1 MNDNKISTEQKENM
15 KTLKINDRVK
25 VIEGGDSYFG
35 SVGKII
41 KENNILDWDVL
52 FNSGQRSFYDEE
64 NLEPVTPSLDTL
76 LVGDI
81 IEISGQKAKVLEV
94 GVNSFSRSSMDKF
107 EVSYEWY
114 TFEEAK
120 KAGWKVVGQ
129 EEEESLQ
136 SKILTMITELHFY
149 DAGDQMKVAD
159 EIIKLVK
166 EE

>member
-1 MNDNKISTEQKENM
+1 M
-15 KTLKINDRVK
+15 KTLKINSRVK
-25 VIEGGDSYFG
+25 VIDEDSLYDG
-35 SVGKII
+35 LIGKII
-41 KENNILDWDVL
+41 EEEDFVWVVL
-52 FNSGQRSFYDEE
+52 FNNGQTSCCSMED
-64 NLEPVTPSLDTL
+64 LEPVTPSLDTL
-76 LVGDI
+76 IVGDI

>member
-94 GVNSFSRSSMDKF
+94 GVNSFSRSFCDFKTF
-107 EVSYEWY
+107 CDWY
-114 TFEEAK
+114 TFEQAK
-120 KAGWKVVGQ
+120 KFGWKVVGQ
-129 EEEESLQ
+129 EKEKSLRDKVKEIVNHPRFNFNK
-136 SKILTMITELHFY
+136 KI
-149 DAGDQMKVAD
+149 D

-166 EE
+166 EEK